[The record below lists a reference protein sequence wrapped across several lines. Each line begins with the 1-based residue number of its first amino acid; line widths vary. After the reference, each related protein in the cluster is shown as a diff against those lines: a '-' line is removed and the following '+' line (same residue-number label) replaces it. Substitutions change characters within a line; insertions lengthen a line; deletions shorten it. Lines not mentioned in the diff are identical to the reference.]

1 MRTSI
6 RSAAVVVACMMFGV
20 VVGASWQA
28 HAAGRTLDFTVLRD
42 GKNIGTHRYTISKH
56 GDETLVEVS
65 TDIKVKV
72 LFVTAYKFIHASK
85 EVWKNGQLVMLNS
98 TTDDDG
104 TRKELHI
111 TAKDGKLMAD
121 SVVKGQDRRQS
132 ANADIL
138 PASLWKQDIVKQ
150 NAVLNTLDGTVMNI
164 KVKDLGD
171 DQVEAGGARVNAHH
185 YSITGELTRELWFS
199 GAGDLVRVRF
209 PDKTGT
215 EIVYA
220 LK

>member
-1 MRTSI
+1 MNTLI
-6 RSAAVVVACMMFGV
+6 RSVAVSIATVVAC
-20 VVGASWQA
+20 ANWQA
-28 HAAGRTLDFTVLRD
+28 QAKTLDFTVFRD
-42 GKNIGTHRYTISKH
+42 GSDIGTHSYAISEH
-56 GDETLVEVS
+56 GDETLVEVT

-85 EVWKNGQLVMLNS
+85 EVWKSGKLVQLNS

-104 TRKELHI
+104 TSKALNVK
-111 TAKDGKLMAD
+111 TQAGQLTAD
-121 SVVKGQDRRQS
+121 SVVKGQDRRQT
-132 ANADIL
+132 ADADVV
-138 PASLWKQDIVKQ
+138 PASLWKKDIVKQ
-150 NAVLNTLDGTVMNI
+150 TAVLNTLDGTLMSISVE
-164 KVKDLGD
+164 DLGTD
-171 DQVEAGGARVNAHH
+171 EIEAGGAKIEAQH
-185 YSITGELTRELWFS
+185 YSITGELTRELWFN

>member
-1 MRTSI
+1 MKTLI
-6 RSAAVVVACMMFGV
+6 RSVAVTMATVVAC
-20 VVGASWQA
+20 ASWQVQA
-28 HAAGRTLDFTVLRD
+28 KTLDFTVYRD
-42 GKNIGTHRYTISKH
+42 GSDIGTHSYAISQH

-65 TDIKVKV
+65 TDIQVKV

-85 EVWKNGQLVMLNS
+85 EVWKNGKLIQLNS

-104 TRKELHI
+104 DDKALNVKAQGDALT
-111 TAKDGKLMAD
+111 AD
-121 SVVKGQDRRQS
+121 SMVKGQDRRQTAD
-132 ANADIL
+132 ANVV
-138 PASLWKQDIVKQ
+138 PASLWKKDIVKQ
-150 NAVLNTLDGTVMNI
+150 TAVLNTLDGTLMNI
-164 KVKDLGD
+164 NVEDLGID
-171 DQVEAGGARVNAHH
+171 EVEAGGAKIEAQH
-185 YSITGELTRELWFS
+185 YSITGELTRELWFD